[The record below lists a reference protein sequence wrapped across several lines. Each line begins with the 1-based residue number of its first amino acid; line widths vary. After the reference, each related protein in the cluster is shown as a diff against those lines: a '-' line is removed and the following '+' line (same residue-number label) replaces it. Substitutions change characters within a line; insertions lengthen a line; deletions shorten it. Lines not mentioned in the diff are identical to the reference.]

1 MKKSK
6 KLYIKK
12 EQWILKGKKNIFK
25 KGRLRLGSGQKTQKG
40 RFLPLL
46 LWLASLGPNLLGNM
60 GGKGIK
66 PPSL

>member
-1 MKKSK
+1 MNT
-6 KLYIKK
+6 
-12 EQWILKGKKNIFK
+12 QRKKNIFK
-25 KGRLRLGSGQKTQKG
+25 KGRLRLWSGQKTEKG

>member
-12 EQWILKGKKNIFK
+12 EQWIHKGKKTFK